1 MVGIVPEKRTFSTE
15 DEQWEIDLSDK
26 EIDMELTVTVYSA
39 SLKKLAI
46 LNTLDRTI
54 SAIMLST
61 IQFFKPLHFLSVSSE
76 DSPVPD
82 VHEEIQKQPSVFG
95 LIIYPSSE
103 GGIGNCF
110 FYSSSRGLLESPA
123 KGLLESPAKGL
134 LESPSKW
141 QPIPTKK
148 DLSLTEETILSLPHK
163 LRLLFVQ
170 EISGAKQE
178 HYRSFSTLLQ
188 SEYVTET
195 SKFLEDGYYDSCV
208 GNLMPLAME
217 NVLHANFVIFRPCEQ
232 HLYVSPEDL
241 IRHGTIFLV

>member
-1 MVGIVPEKRTFSTE
+1 
-15 DEQWEIDLSDK
+15 
-26 EIDMELTVTVYSA
+26 MELTVTVYSA

-82 VHEEIQKQPSVFG
+82 VHEEIQKQLSVFG

-110 FYSSSRGLLESPA
+110 FYSSA

-148 DLSLTEETILSLPHK
+148 DLSLTGETILSLPHK

-178 HYRSFSTLLQ
+178 HYCSFSTLLQ

-195 SKFLEDGYYDSCV
+195 SKFLEDRYYDSCV
-208 GNLMPLAME
+208 GNPMPLAME

-241 IRHGTIFLV
+241 ICHGTIFLV